1 MAVVAELLRSHM
13 PADQSD
19 WLDLAQTLGQGKL
32 RERAARM
39 DEENRF
45 PFENYDDLRQS
56 GLLGLT
62 VPKEFGGGGVDSVT
76 YVGVLTEIAQGC
88 ASTGLTFSMHC
99 AIIDFLTQIA
109 SPDQKK
115 KYFNEVV
122 NDGAVL
128 ASITSEP
135 ASSFRD
141 VFRVKTQ
148 IVQDDDGYRLNG
160 TKAWCSLSTAA
171 RYYFTWSRLKH
182 SETLADGLL
191 NVMVPSDRPGI
202 EIMDDWD
209 TLGMRATASNS
220 IKFDNVRLE
229 HDEVIG
235 SPGVILTKDLSFWSL
250 GYTAVYVGIA
260 EAAYAYCLEHA
271 RTQLEYFEEDS
282 AQATRIHRQIGE
294 LSITIESA
302 RRATQTLVLLRSSL
316 SKADLTYMLNQA
328 KYLATEAAYD
338 IAQKGLRM
346 MGGTGISRNLPMQQY
361 LRDAIPGLVMPP
373 ANDRII
379 ETVGKLALGLSGKT
393 LEFR

>member
-88 ASTGLTFSMHC
+88 ASTGLTFNMHC

-148 IVQDDDGYRLNG
+148 IVQDL
-160 TKAWCSLSTAA
+160 SL
-171 RYYFTWSRLKH
+171 
-182 SETLADGLL
+182 
-191 NVMVPSDRPGI
+191 
-202 EIMDDWD
+202 
-209 TLGMRATASNS
+209 
-220 IKFDNVRLE
+220 
-229 HDEVIG
+229 
-235 SPGVILTKDLSFWSL
+235 
-250 GYTAVYVGIA
+250 
-260 EAAYAYCLEHA
+260 
-271 RTQLEYFEEDS
+271 
-282 AQATRIHRQIGE
+282 IHI
-294 LSITIESA
+294 
-302 RRATQTLVLLRSSL
+302 
-316 SKADLTYMLNQA
+316 
-328 KYLATEAAYD
+328 
-338 IAQKGLRM
+338 
-346 MGGTGISRNLPMQQY
+346 
-361 LRDAIPGLVMPP
+361 
-373 ANDRII
+373 
-379 ETVGKLALGLSGKT
+379 
-393 LEFR
+393 